1 MSNSY
6 LCENGYA
13 AGGKDFL
20 QARKCIRGSYRILDG
35 VTYIGT
41 MAFCDCKG
49 LTSVEI
55 PGSVT
60 KIRIGIFSGCDNLRS
75 VKVDAQMIMFNVLS

>member
-20 QARKCIRGSYRILDG
+20 QALNVSGA
-35 VTYIGT
+35 VTG
-41 MAFCDCKG
+41 F
-49 LTSVEI
+49 LTV
-55 PGSVT
+55 
-60 KIRIGIFSGCDNLRS
+60 
-75 VKVDAQMIMFNVLS
+75 